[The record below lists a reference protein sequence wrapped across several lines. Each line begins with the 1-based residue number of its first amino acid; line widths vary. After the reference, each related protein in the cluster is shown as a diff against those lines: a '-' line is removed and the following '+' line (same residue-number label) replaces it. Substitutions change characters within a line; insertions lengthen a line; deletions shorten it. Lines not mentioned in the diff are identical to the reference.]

1 MRVLFQNR
9 PKGSWIGGDMVQL
22 ERTMEAVAKLG
33 VDVDFDGNPVHPYP
47 LFYRHYD
54 LIHTFNFSMPWTRY
68 QLAVASV
75 QLKPTVCSMIYHESE
90 EYVPYREQQKMLD
103 SLGAAVFLTEGEKE
117 RVKRHLKLDESKAR
131 VIPNGIDASWFR
143 PVPVDASEKP
153 FVLTVGRVEP
163 SKGQWA
169 AAKACKA
176 MGIRYVMV
184 GERKDEGYARACE
197 AEGAEW
203 LAPLPQSGL
212 MPLYA
217 ACAAFCLPSKAEV
230 FPLTVMEAG
239 AKARPIVLTENCE
252 WDVPEA
258 KRCKW
263 HDPESVGAAIRD
275 AMAGGETLILKN
287 RLKSMTWDD
296 VGKEYM
302 TIYESLL

>member
-33 VDVDFDGNPVHPYP
+33 VEVDFDGNPVHPFP

-54 LIHTFNFSMPWTRY
+54 LVHTFNFSMPWTKY
-68 QLAVASV
+68 QIIVAAKHG
-75 QLKPTVCSMIYHESE
+75 KPVVCSMIYHESE
-90 EYVPYREQQKMLD
+90 EYVPYAEQQILLD
-103 SLGAAVFLTEGEKE
+103 NVSAAAFLTEGEKA
-117 RVKRHLKLDESKAR
+117 RVRRHLKLDESKAH
-131 VIPNGIDASWFR
+131 VIPNGIDESWFK
-143 PVPVDASEKP
+143 PVPTDATAKP

-176 MGIRYVMV
+176 MGTRYVMV

-203 LAPLPQSGL
+203 LPPTDQKGL
-212 MPLYA
+212 MPLYQS
-217 ACAAFCLPSKAEV
+217 CAAFCLPSKAEV

-239 AKARPIVLTENCE
+239 AKAKPIVLTEDCE
-252 WDVPEA
+252 WEVPEA

-263 HDPESVGAAIRD
+263 HDPVSVEAALKA
-275 AMAGGETLILKN
+275 AMAGGETLTLKN
-287 RLKSMTWDD
+287 RLMSTTWGD
-296 VGKEYM
+296 VGKRYLKL
-302 TIYESLL
+302 YESLT